1 LVETTPIN
9 YATIFFMKETYFT
22 KDNIR
27 DLSSEWLAA
36 NARPR
41 KKTDQPFDIN
51 RAGLLILDMQEYFLN
66 ANSHAYVPSGRT
78 IIPGLNKLAA
88 RFRSAERPVIAA
100 QHINS
105 PDDAGMMASWWT
117 ELITE
122 DHDLVNIASELDII
136 PGEILIKNQYDAFFE
151 SSLKEILNEKN
162 VEQLVIGG
170 VMTLLCCETT
180 ARSGFVQGYEIFFL
194 VDGTATYN
202 REYHLATLRNLAHGI
217 AVLTTCDSLLGEE

>member
-1 LVETTPIN
+1 
-9 YATIFFMKETYFT
+9 MKEIYFT
-22 KDNIR
+22 EDSIG
-27 DLSSEWLAA
+27 DLSSEWLAEY
-36 NARPR
+36 ARSR
-41 KKTDQPFDIN
+41 KIADQPFDIH

-66 ANSHAYVPSGRT
+66 ADSHAYIPSGRT

-88 RFRSAERPVIAA
+88 SFRSVERPVIAT

-105 PDDAGMMASWWT
+105 PEDAGMMASWWA
-117 ELITE
+117 ELITG
-122 DHDLVNIASELDII
+122 DHALVNLSSALDIK
-136 PGEILIKNQYDAFFE
+136 PDEILIKNQYDAFFE
-151 SSLKEILNEKN
+151 SSLKEVLDVKN

-170 VMTLLCCETT
+170 VMTHLCCETT

-217 AVLTTCDSLLGEE
+217 AVLTTSESLLGEE

>member
-1 LVETTPIN
+1 MVKTNPTN

-22 KDNIR
+22 KDTIR
-27 DLSSEWLAA
+27 DLSSEWLGAY
-36 NARPR
+36 ARPR
-41 KKTDQPFDIN
+41 KMTDQPFDID

-66 ANSHAYVPSGRT
+66 VDSHAFVPSGRT

-88 RFRSAERPVIAA
+88 YFRSAERPVIAT
-100 QHINS
+100 QHVNS
-105 PDDAGMMASWWT
+105 PDDAGMMASWWA
-117 ELITE
+117 ELVTE
-122 DHDLVNIASELDII
+122 DHELVNLTSELDIA
-136 PGEILIKNQYDAFFE
+136 PSEIVIKNQYDAFFE
-151 SSLKEILNEKN
+151 SPLKEILDEKN

-170 VMTLLCCETT
+170 VMTHLCCETT

-217 AVLTTCDSLLGEE
+217 AVLTTSGNLLVRE